1 MKPLIEKLPIAEGN
15 SFVADTHRTPD
26 FEVPWHQHIEYE
38 LILFKEGSGLS
49 FIGNYIGAF
58 QVGDIFL
65 IGSNV
70 PHTFQ
75 KEGEKVTSAVVV
87 QFTEYFWG
95 RDFLNLPETKAIK
108 DLFQLSMKGLQ
119 IFGPA
124 KITLRA
130 LIEKLEFSTGISRI
144 SILLQCLELITTE
157 TEKKTLSTNE
167 MHLLNDKY
175 QNRMDKI
182 FTHTIANFQKNISLQ
197 QIADIANM
205 SVTAF
210 CFYFKKSTKK
220 SYIEF
225 LNEIRVGHACKL
237 LQSTSK
243 SIMEICY
250 SSGFNTPANFNKQF
264 LKYKRS
270 TPSVYRNNFK
280 KTSIQ

>member
-1 MKPLIEKLPIAEGN
+1 MKPLVEKLPIAEGN
-15 SFVADTHRTPD
+15 SFVAETHRTPN

-75 KEGEKVTSAVVV
+75 KEGDKVTSAVVV

-95 RDFLNLPETKAIK
+95 KDFLNLPETRAIRE
-108 DLFQLSMKGLQ
+108 LFQLSMKGLQ
-119 IFGPA
+119 IYGTS
-124 KITLRA
+124 KIVLKS
-130 LIEKLEFSTGISRI
+130 LIEDLEFAGGISRLN
-144 SILLQCLELITTE
+144 ILLQCLELISNE
-157 TEKKTLSTNE
+157 TDKINLSTNE

-182 FTHTIANFQKNISLQ
+182 FKHTIANFQKNITLQ

-237 LQSTSK
+237 LQNTNK

-264 LKYKRS
+264 LKYKQK
-270 TPSVYRNNFK
+270 TPSTYRNNFK
-280 KTSIQ
+280 ATSI